1 MADLNSMILAVTRE
15 GYHDRNAAS
24 RVCQDIILKAIS
36 ASRFGERRDGLFR
49 SGCCCFSLYL
59 IR

>member
-24 RVCQDIILKAIS
+24 RVCQDMN
-36 ASRFGERRDGLFR
+36 DQPM
-49 SGCCCFSLYL
+49 
-59 IR
+59 